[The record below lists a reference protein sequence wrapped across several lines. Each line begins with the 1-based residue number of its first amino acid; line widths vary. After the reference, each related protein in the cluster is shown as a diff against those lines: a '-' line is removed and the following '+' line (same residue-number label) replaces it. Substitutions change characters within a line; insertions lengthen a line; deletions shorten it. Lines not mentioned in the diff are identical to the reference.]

1 MAHKDDPNAGGLN
14 PALLAHVVADRE
26 ARPWNYYRLDHDV
39 MKRMLNQQR
48 DTLDHLQAENAQLRA
63 DLAKEK
69 KEHDDTFTETEH
81 FAALAERQDREIQVL
96 KADLARVEGERDKLG
111 VELSGAVERSTLI
124 LAAKNDWLDRAVA
137 AEASLARLRLQYDA
151 LLAALDKAK
160 SWGDVED
167 AVTAACALQGGEQP

>member
-1 MAHKDDPNAGGLN
+1 
-14 PALLAHVVADRE
+14 
-26 ARPWNYYRLDHDV
+26 
-39 MKRMLNQQR
+39 MLFR
-48 DTLDHLQAENAQLRA
+48 S
-63 DLAKEK
+63 

-137 AEASLARLRLQYDA
+137 AEASLTRLRLQYDA
-151 LLAALDKAK
+151 VVDRIEKLKAQSAREYATQLDRYDGMRAIYCDGEVHAYQHVIELL
-160 SWGDVED
+160 
-167 AVTAACALQGGEQP
+167 TAARALQGGTEG